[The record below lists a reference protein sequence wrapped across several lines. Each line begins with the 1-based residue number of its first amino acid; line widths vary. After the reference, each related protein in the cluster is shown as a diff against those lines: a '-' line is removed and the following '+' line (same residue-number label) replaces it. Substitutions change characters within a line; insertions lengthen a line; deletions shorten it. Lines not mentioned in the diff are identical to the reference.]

1 MELAGSYA
9 HCNMFYFIYFALII
23 HVCVE
28 IIIIIYFRKTIMCLK
43 IVNYA
48 VCINS

>member
-1 MELAGSYA
+1 MELAGSYTN
-9 HCNMFYFIYFALII
+9 CNMFYCIYFALII

-28 IIIIIYFRKTIMCLK
+28 IIIIYFRKTIMCLK